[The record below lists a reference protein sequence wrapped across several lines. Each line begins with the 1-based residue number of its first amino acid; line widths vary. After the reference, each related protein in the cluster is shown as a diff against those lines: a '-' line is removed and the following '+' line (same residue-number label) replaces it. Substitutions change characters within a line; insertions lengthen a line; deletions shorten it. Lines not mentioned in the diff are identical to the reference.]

1 MKVTHNFNPKAQ
13 VLEFHVESF
22 FLESYFQNFKN
33 MIQFINK
40 ESGEVKVCR
49 KTDNTAVISVPV
61 LVDGNSIAINA
72 AVKFS
77 LDTAL
82 KEFEQLAFEK
92 ERNNLEFIPLSGY
105 SADNLSVE
113 IKDTVEKKRSL
124 LIIKSYKEF
133 LRSNSS
139 NSKVNIEDKF
149 VFNQYRI
156 EYGTKEYFDA
166 VLMIYNKD
174 LSGLRKTYA
183 KKLKET
189 KWL

>member
-1 MKVTHNFNPKAQ
+1 MKVTHNFNAKAQ

-49 KTDNTAVISVPV
+49 KTDNTAIISVPV

-92 ERNNLEFIPLSGY
+92 ERKNLEFIPLSGY
-105 SADNLSVE
+105 SVDNLSVE

-133 LRSNSS
+133 LNLSD
-139 NSKVNIEDKF
+139 SKVNVEDKF
-149 VFNQYRI
+149 VFNQYRV

-174 LSGLRKTYA
+174 LSSLRKIYA

-189 KWL
+189 RWL